1 MLTALEQYE
10 YLTVLERDMLTI
22 ELNTELEN
30 TLKTMAEQEH
40 ISVNEII
47 NRLLGASLK
56 EKQVLTDE
64 ENRQQL
70 LKKLSVIKPVKCKY
84 ASEQIVRSL
93 RD

>member
-1 MLTALEQYE
+1 
-10 YLTVLERDMLTI
+10 MLTI

-56 EKQVLTDE
+56 EKQVLKDE

-84 ASEQIVRSL
+84 TSEQIVRSL
-93 RD
+93 RDGTVYYRSNAPRWNAS

>member
-1 MLTALEQYE
+1 
-10 YLTVLERDMLTI
+10 MLTI

-70 LKKLSVIKPVKCKY
+70 LKKLSTIKPVKCKY
-84 ASEQIVRSL
+84 TSEQIVRSL
-93 RD
+93 RDGTVLE